1 MEEELYTVSRY
12 YGYHDKIKAIS
23 EPMSKPKAL
32 EYYDQ
37 LLKDGDYMA
46 CELVIVCEDAEC

>member
-12 YGYHDKIKAIS
+12 YGYHDKVKAIS
-23 EPMSKPKAL
+23 EPMIKSKAL

-37 LLKDGDYMA
+37 LLKDGDYMS
-46 CELVIVCEDAEC
+46 CELVIVHEDSN